1 MAVVLTFQNYE
12 RIFRSGLKKK
22 TNIFS
27 FLTIIAMLLSC
38 HALDTKNSTPMKSW
52 KIISHRSESPWAGF
66 TSSWEE
72 EEKSRIVQS
81 DKPNNN
87 YIEIIQYKEF
97 LFENIPILFQSNKE
111 RKVIVDNE
119 YFSDLN
125 RIDAT
130 KLNKLERGIIGKA
143 KNPKVLQP
151 EFLLPFLIRSQ
162 IIQTLIHTDS
172 ELEFIR
178 EEDKGNEKW
187 FYFQGEHHYYTNSKN
202 TSLLNFI
209 VTIDYF
215 TQEISIIG
223 E

>member
-1 MAVVLTFQNYE
+1 MIQFNFNKRVFKSRL
-12 RIFRSGLKKK
+12 IKKLKLY
-22 TNIFS
+22 S
-27 FLTIIAMLLSC
+27 FLVMIAMLLSC
-38 HALDTKNSTPMKSW
+38 YKNITKNSIPMKSW
-52 KIISHRSESPWAGF
+52 KIISHRSENPWAEF

-72 EEKSRIVQS
+72 EEKSRTIQS
-81 DKPNNN
+81 AKPNSDFK
-87 YIEIIQYKEF
+87 EIIEFKEL
-97 LFENIPILFQSNKE
+97 LFESRPILFKSNKE

-178 EEDKGNEKW
+178 DEERGNEKW

-202 TSLLNFI
+202 TSPLNFAVI
-209 VTIDYF
+209 VNDKTL
-215 TQEISIIG
+215 EISVLG
-223 E
+223 Q

>member
-52 KIISHRSESPWAGF
+52 KIISHRSESPWTGF
-66 TSSWEE
+66 TNTWEE

-81 DKPNNN
+81 AKPNNN

-97 LFENIPILFQSNKE
+97 LFENKPILFQSDKE

-209 VTIDYF
+209 VTIDYS

>member
-81 DKPNNN
+81 AKPNSDF
-87 YIEIIQYKEF
+87 IEIIEFKEL
-97 LFENIPILFQSNKE
+97 LFENRPILFKSNKE

-209 VTIDYF
+209 VTIDYS

>member
-1 MAVVLTFQNYE
+1 
-12 RIFRSGLKKK
+12 
-22 TNIFS
+22 
-27 FLTIIAMLLSC
+27 
-38 HALDTKNSTPMKSW
+38 MKSW
-52 KIISHRSESPWAGF
+52 KIISHRSESPWTGF
-66 TSSWEE
+66 TNTWEE

-81 DKPNNN
+81 AKPNSDF
-87 YIEIIQYKEF
+87 IEIIEFKEL
-97 LFENIPILFQSNKE
+97 LFENRPILFISNKE

-143 KNPKVLQP
+143 KNPKVLQA
-151 EFLLPFLIRSQ
+151 EFILPFLIRSQ
-162 IIQTLIHTDS
+162 IIQTFIHTDS

-187 FYFQGEHHYYTNSKN
+187 FFFRGEHHYYTNSKN

-209 VTIDYF
+209 ISIDYS
-215 TQEISIIG
+215 TLEISIIG